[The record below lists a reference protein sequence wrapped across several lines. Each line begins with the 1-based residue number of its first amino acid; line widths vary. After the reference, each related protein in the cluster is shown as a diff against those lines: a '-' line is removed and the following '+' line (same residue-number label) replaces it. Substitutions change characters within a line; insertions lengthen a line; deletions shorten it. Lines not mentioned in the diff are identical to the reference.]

1 MADGTTCAAVL
12 ARRAHRLF
20 LAFLIVGGT
29 NDAPRTLLHTNSE
42 LFPQEPPHT
51 LAAVFSMFIY
61 GREENTASVSPEFPF
76 GLAPA
81 VADVPGGETRRVVP
95 RDERE
100 DAPEASA
107 RAEHAS
113 AEISSSHD
121 LCGSACEATTASATT
136 TSATTNAAAAF
147 IHGALRRIGH
157 ELESGRAK

>member
-1 MADGTTCAAVL
+1 
-12 ARRAHRLF
+12 
-20 LAFLIVGGT
+20 
-29 NDAPRTLLHTNSE
+29 
-42 LFPQEPPHT
+42 
-51 LAAVFSMFIY
+51 MFIY

-76 GLAPA
+76 GLAAA

-100 DAPEASA
+100 DASEANA

-136 TSATTNAAAAF
+136 NAAAEF
-147 IHGALRRIGH
+147 IHGALGRIGH
-157 ELESGRAK
+157 ELESGRAKR